1 MEQIKFFVGT
11 DVSKEWLDM
20 SIVSGGTVLHHAQI
34 ANKPAAIKRW
44 LRGTQKEFGY
54 CIEATLFSMEFTG
67 LYNHHLLEVLHGLH
81 AAVWLIP
88 GLQIS
93 EGSTNGL
100 KRGKSDKQDAVRIAV
115 YAIKN
120 LEQVRL
126 WKKPRKVLTRLQT
139 LLMVR
144 EKLQKTKHQYET
156 TLKEHKSFSSTE
168 EYQVVKACS
177 EAMLKITMKETARV
191 EKEIKELI
199 QSDEKLKEL
208 NVYITSVDG
217 VGMVTAANVLVTT
230 NEFLNI
236 SEAKQYA
243 CYAGVVPFKDE
254 SGKMKK
260 RQKVS
265 HKANK
270 KMKKLFHLLAMGVI
284 RMKGEMKQYYE
295 RKLAEGK
302 NKMSVLNAIRN
313 KIILRIFSCVKNKKL
328 YEKKYLY
335 SLDKP

>member
-1 MEQIKFFVGT
+1 MKQIKFFVGT

-20 SIVSGGTVLHHAQI
+20 SIVSEGKVLHHARI
-34 ANKPAAIKRW
+34 ANKTVAVRRW
-44 LRGTQKEFGY
+44 LRQTQKEFGY
-54 CIEATLFSMEFTG
+54 TMQNTLFSMEFTG
-67 LYNHHLLEVLHGLH
+67 LYNHHVLEVLNDLS
-81 AAVWLIP
+81 AFIWLIP

-115 YAIKN
+115 YASKN
-120 LEQVRL
+120 IEQVRL
-126 WKKPRKVLTRLQT
+126 WKKPRKVLKQLQT
-139 LLMVR
+139 LVMIR
-144 EKLQKTKHQYET
+144 EKLQKTQHQYAT
-156 TLKEHKSFSSTE
+156 TLKEHKCFSSAE
-168 EYQVVKACS
+168 QYRIVKSCS
-177 EAMLKITMKETARV
+177 EAMLKITAKELVRI
-191 EKEIKELI
+191 EKEIKALI
-199 QSDEKLKEL
+199 QGDEKLKEL
-208 NVYITSVDG
+208 NEYITSVDG

-254 SGKMKK
+254 SGKFKK

-270 KMKKLFHLLAMGVI
+270 KIKKLFHLLAMSAI
-284 RMKGEMKQYYE
+284 RMKGEMKEYYE

-313 KIILRIFSCVKNKKL
+313 KIILRIFSCVKNKKC
-328 YEKKYLY
+328 YEKSYVY
-335 SLDKP
+335 SLAKP

>member
-20 SIVSGGTVLHHAQI
+20 SIVSAGKVLHHEQI
-34 ANKPAAIKRW
+34 ANKPPAIKRW
-44 LRGTQKEFGY
+44 LRQRQKEVGY
-54 CIEATLFSMEFTG
+54 TIADTLFSMEFTG
-67 LYNHHLLEVLHGLH
+67 LYNHHLLEVLHDKE
-81 AAVWLIP
+81 AMVWLIP

-93 EGSTNGL
+93 EGSTSGL

-115 YAIKN
+115 YATKN

-126 WKKPRKVLTRLQT
+126 WKKPRKVLTQLQA

-144 EKLQKTKHQYET
+144 EKLQKTGHQYET
-156 TLKEHKSFSSTE
+156 TLKEYKSFSGAE
-168 EYQVVKACS
+168 EYRVVKACS
-177 EAMLKITMKETARV
+177 AAMLKITLKEMARV
-191 EKEIKELI
+191 EKEIKELL
-199 QSDEKLKEL
+199 QGDEKLNEL
-208 NVYITSVDG
+208 NAYITSVDG
-217 VGMVTAANVLVTT
+217 VGMVTAANMLVTT

-243 CYAGVVPFKDE
+243 CYAGVAPFKDE

-270 KMKKLFHLLAMGVI
+270 KMKKLFHLLAMSAI
-284 RMKGEMKQYYE
+284 RMKGEMKVYYE

-328 YEKKYLY
+328 YEKNYVY
-335 SLDKP
+335 SVAKP

>member
-20 SIVSGGTVLHHAQI
+20 SIVSAGKVLHHAQI
-34 ANKPAAIKRW
+34 TNKAAAVRRW
-44 LRGTQKEFGY
+44 LRQTQKEFGY
-54 CIEATLFSMEFTG
+54 TMQDTLFSMEFTG
-67 LYNHHLLEVLHGLH
+67 LYNHHVLEVLHDLN

-93 EGSTNGL
+93 EGSTHGL

-115 YAIKN
+115 YATKN
-120 LEQVRL
+120 LEQLRL
-126 WKKPRKVLTRLQT
+126 WKKPRKVLKQLQT

-156 TLKEHKSFSSTE
+156 TLKEHKSFSSAE
-168 EYQVVKACS
+168 EYRIVKSCS
-177 EAMLKITMKETARV
+177 ETMLKITDKELIRV
-191 EKEIKELI
+191 EKEIKALI
-199 QSDEKLKEL
+199 QGDEKLKEL
-208 NVYITSVDG
+208 NGYIISVDG
-217 VGMVTAANVLVTT
+217 VGIITSANVLVTT

-254 SGKMKK
+254 SGKIKK

-270 KMKKLFHLLAMGVI
+270 RIKKLFHLLAMSTV
-284 RMKGEMKQYYE
+284 RMKGEMKEYYE

-313 KIILRIFSCVKNKKL
+313 KIILRIFSCVKNKKC
-328 YEKKYLY
+328 YEKNYVY
-335 SLDKP
+335 SLAKP

>member
-20 SIVSGGTVLHHAQI
+20 SLVSGGKLLHHTRVD
-34 ANKPAAIKRW
+34 NKAAAVKRW
-44 LRGTQKEFGY
+44 LKQTQKEFGY
-54 CIEATLFSMEFTG
+54 QYGDTLFSMEFTG
-67 LYNHHLLEVLHGLH
+67 LYNHHLLEVLHEKK
-81 AAVWLIP
+81 AMVWLIP

-93 EGSTNGL
+93 EGSTSGL

-115 YAIKN
+115 YATKN

-126 WKKPRKVLTRLQT
+126 WNKPRKVLQELQT
-139 LLMVR
+139 LLMLR

-156 TLKEHKSFSSTE
+156 TLREYKSFSEAS
-168 EYQVVKACS
+168 VCKMVKETTA
-177 EAMLKITMKETARV
+177 AMLKITTQQLASV
-191 EKEIKELI
+191 EKEMNNLI
-199 QSDEKLKEL
+199 QGDERLQEL
-208 NVYITSVDG
+208 NEYITSVDS
-217 VGMVTAANVLVTT
+217 VGLITSANVLVTT

-236 SEAKQYA
+236 SEAKPYA
-243 CYAGVVPFKDE
+243 CYAGVAPFKDE

-260 RQKVS
+260 KQRVS

-270 KMKKLFHLLAMGVI
+270 KMKKLFHLLAMSAI
-284 RMKGEMKQYYE
+284 RMKGEMKTYYE

-313 KIILRIFSCVKNKKL
+313 KIILRIFSCVKNKKM
-328 YEKKYLY
+328 YEKNYAY
-335 SLDKP
+335 SLAKP